1 MEKYFYLG
9 VKNRKNKEGKQ
20 YSLLFVAL
28 DCENSYDIVQV
39 LLTPE
44 QSDALISMEYS
55 GQISVGTD
63 FTNCLKLAYNSYL
76 KRYELKCSL

>member
-28 DCENSYDIVQV
+28 DCTNSYDIAQV
-39 LLTPE
+39 LISSE
-44 QSDALISMEYS
+44 QADGLISMEYA

-63 FTNCLKLAYNSYL
+63 FTNYLKLAYNSYL
-76 KRYELKCSL
+76 KRYELKLSL

>member
-9 VKNRKNKEGKQ
+9 VKNRKSKEGKQ

-28 DCENSYDIVQV
+28 DCANSYDIAQIFISSEQAEG
-39 LLTPE
+39 LL
-44 QSDALISMEYS
+44 SMEKS
-55 GQISVGTD
+55 EQLFIGAD
-63 FTNCLKLAYNSYL
+63 FSNCLKLEYNSYL